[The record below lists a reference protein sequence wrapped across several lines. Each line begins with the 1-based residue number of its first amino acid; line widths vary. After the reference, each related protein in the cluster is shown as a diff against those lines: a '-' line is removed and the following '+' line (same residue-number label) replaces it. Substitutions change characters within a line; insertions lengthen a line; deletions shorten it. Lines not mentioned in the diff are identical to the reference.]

1 MPILNADQALA
12 GMRAPFPLF
21 RASMTAEGA
30 GTFQSLWKGTGMPG
44 SGANPPLFSAGSG
57 YVPDDTTAGAIT
69 FVNNLQTYLGRLAIA
84 GPTTGMLTLY
94 DRVWACSGF
103 GTVVT
108 TAQNV
113 TTPLLPGRQGGN
125 YVGVEAWG
133 EVYTA
138 PRATGANWTLAYT
151 DELGNASTSV
161 YAHPANAET
170 VGQMFPFP
178 LAPGDRGVQSVQSLT
193 CSVSSG
199 TAGDIGVTLMRRI
212 AEIQITPGGL
222 VLDAFGVGLPPIPDD
237 ACLAMMV
244 LCSTTSTGSIIG
256 SLSLTQG

>member
-1 MPILNADQALA
+1 MTILSADQALA
-12 GMRAPFPLF
+12 GMLRPFPLY

-30 GTFQSLWKGTGMPG
+30 GTFQSLWKGTGTPG
-44 SGANPPLFSAGSG
+44 AGSNPPAFSAGSG
-57 YVPDDTTAGAIT
+57 YVPDDNTAGSFA
-69 FVNNLQTYLGRLAIA
+69 FVANLQTYLGRLAVA
-84 GPTTGMLTLY
+84 GPTTGLLVLY

-103 GTVVT
+103 STVST
-108 TAQNV
+108 SAQNI
-113 TTPLLPGRQGGN
+113 TTPNLPGRQGGN
-125 YVGVEAWG
+125 YVGLEAFL

-138 PRATGANWTLAYT
+138 PGATGANWTVGYI
-151 DELGNASTSV
+151 DQDGNAATSV

-170 VGQMFPFP
+170 VGQMIPLP
-178 LAPGDRGVQSVQSLT
+178 LAAGDTGVRNPTSLT

-199 TAGDIGVTLMRRI
+199 TAGDIGITIMRRI
-212 AEIQITPGGL
+212 AEIPITPGGL

-244 LCSTTSTGSIIG
+244 LCSTTSTGTLIG